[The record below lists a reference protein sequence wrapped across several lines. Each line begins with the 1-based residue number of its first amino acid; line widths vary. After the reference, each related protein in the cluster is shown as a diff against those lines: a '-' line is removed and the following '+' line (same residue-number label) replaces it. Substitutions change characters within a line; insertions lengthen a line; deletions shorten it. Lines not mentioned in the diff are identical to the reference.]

1 MGAQLRLK
9 YFLGFTILTIY
20 ISSYP
25 LWNKGNF
32 VSFTFQNHKITAK
45 SSDNTV
51 KTFLNALRIKNISI
65 QSYVYSQLRTKR
77 RTVIQAIMREWGIHN
92 NEWNEVLNLINQVR
106 AKDKQESG
114 VGEIK
119 APSTLPKSIKHM
131 MTNVLKQVHIP
142 PLTVTIEDDD
152 VTLVERG
159 VGVNIAFNK
168 KMSATTS
175 VYNLNLHPNFF
186 SYDQHVQRGILL
198 HEIAGH
204 IKRSHLVEER
214 ILQTL
219 ILTKVPQSF
228 TVDQL
233 NENVL
238 WKKFKR
244 MQEREADW
252 FAASTNLAAAKNIEK
267 ATKRDY
273 EMRGHCD
280 GATTNHP
287 SNKKRYESVQII
299 RRLLETQ

>member
-1 MGAQLRLK
+1 MA
-9 YFLGFTILTIY
+9 T
-20 ISSYP
+20 
-25 LWNKGNF
+25 
-32 VSFTFQNHKITAK
+32 
-45 SSDNTV
+45 SSDNEI
-51 KTFLNALRIKNISI
+51 KTFFNELKIRNISI
-65 QSYVYSQLRTKR
+65 QSYVYSQLRAKR
-77 RTVIQAIMREWGIHN
+77 CTVIQAIMREWGIHN

-119 APSTLPKSIKHM
+119 APSTLHKSIKHM
-131 MTNVLKQVHIP
+131 ITNMLKQVHIP
-142 PLTVTIEDDD
+142 PLTITIEDDD

-159 VGVNIAFNK
+159 VGINIAFNR

-204 IKRSHLVEER
+204 IKRSHFVEEYV
-214 ILQTL
+214 LQTL
-219 ILTKVPQSF
+219 ILAKASQSF

-233 NENVL
+233 NEHVL

-252 FAASTNLAAAKNIEK
+252 FAASTSLAAAKNIEK

-273 EMRGHCD
+273 EVRGHCD
-280 GATTNHP
+280 GVTTNHP
-287 SNKKRYESVQII
+287 SNKKRYETMQII
-299 RRLLETQ
+299 RRLLGTQ

>member
-32 VSFTFQNHKITAK
+32 VSFIFQGHKIIAT
-45 SSDNTV
+45 SSDNAV
-51 KTFLNALRIKNISI
+51 KTFLDELEIHNISI
-65 QSYVYSQLRTKR
+65 QSYVYSTLRDKR

-114 VGEIK
+114 MGEIK
-119 APSTLPKSIKHM
+119 APSRLPKSIKHM
-131 MTNVLKQVHIP
+131 ITDVLEQVHIP
-142 PLTVTIEDDD
+142 PLTVTIENDD
-152 VTLVERG
+152 VTLVER
-159 VGVNIAFNK
+159 VVWFNIGFFG
-168 KMSATTS
+168 KMSVTTD

-204 IKRSHLVEER
+204 IKRSHLVEACV
-214 ILQTL
+214 LQTL
-219 ILTKVPQSF
+219 ILTKMPQSF

-233 NENVL
+233 NEHVL

-252 FAASTNLAAAKNIEK
+252 FAASKSFAAAKNIEK
-267 ATKRDY
+267 ASKRDY

-280 GATTNHP
+280 GVTTNHP
-287 SNKKRYESVQII
+287 SNKKRYEAVQII